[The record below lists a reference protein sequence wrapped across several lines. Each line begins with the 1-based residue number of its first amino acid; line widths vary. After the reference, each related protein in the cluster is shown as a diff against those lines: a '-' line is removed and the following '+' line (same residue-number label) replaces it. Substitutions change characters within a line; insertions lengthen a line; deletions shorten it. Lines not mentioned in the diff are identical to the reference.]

1 MQQAWNAWGHVVVA
15 AVVAFPVAALLA
27 FVLARR
33 RSRRMHPFPRRTAV
47 ADVAAVAGT
56 VPWVW
61 MILTPGAGQGVRL
74 VPLVDLADQIT
85 RMSPGAAFVQ
95 IVGNLL
101 VFAALGATLPVRS
114 ARFASLTAVAAVA
127 ATASLTVEILQYVL
141 RLGRVSSVDD
151 VILNTA
157 GAVLAAL
164 ATRRW
169 WMPKRTADES
179 AVTPSGSAG
188 GGRRRRGRATPR

>member
-1 MQQAWNAWGHVVVA
+1 MHQAWNAWGPVVVA
-15 AVVAFPVAALLA
+15 AVVALPAAALLA
-27 FVLARR
+27 FVLARLRDR
-33 RSRRMHPFPRRTAV
+33 RGHPFPRRTAV
-47 ADVAAVAGT
+47 ADVAIVAGT
-56 VPWVW
+56 APWIW
-61 MILTPGAGQGVRL
+61 MILTPGAGQGVQL
-74 VPLVDLADQIT
+74 VPLLDLVDQIT

-101 VFAALGATLPVRS
+101 VFAALGAMLPVRS
-114 ARFASLTAVAAVA
+114 ARFASLTAVAAVT
-127 ATASLTVEILQYVL
+127 ATASLTVEILQHAL

-169 WMPKRTADES
+169 WMPKRTAEES
-179 AVTPSGSAG
+179 AVRPPGPG
-188 GGRRRRGRATPR
+188 GGRRTRGRATRR

>member
-1 MQQAWNAWGHVVVA
+1 
-15 AVVAFPVAALLA
+15 
-27 FVLARR
+27 
-33 RSRRMHPFPRRTAV
+33 MHPFPRRTAV